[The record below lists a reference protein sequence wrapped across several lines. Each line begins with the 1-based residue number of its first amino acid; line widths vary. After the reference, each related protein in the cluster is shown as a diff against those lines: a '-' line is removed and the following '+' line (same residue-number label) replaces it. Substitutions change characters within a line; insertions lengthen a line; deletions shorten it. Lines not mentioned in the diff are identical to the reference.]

1 MSDLKHTCHECG
13 GRIGY
18 PEHAFGQTVACPHCS
33 KETSLGEVYTTT
45 PPPAYTTAP
54 PPPAK
59 LRLSIR
65 PFSPPPPP
73 APVASHRNTE
83 PRTPARK
90 PDYVAESRDYEQKNP
105 GQWQQSNKKEGV
117 SAGGV
122 GGFLGGVLGL
132 GFLLFQFGGPI
143 WNGYLQTDT
152 AAINLIK
159 QSMLESFNKAP
170 DIKKPVEILQMS
182 LDEGPDKNRTGS
194 AVVSAGGE
202 AETIRFKVK
211 IVRSFEKGLSV
222 EWQLV
227 E

>member
-1 MSDLKHTCHECG
+1 MSDLKHACHECG

-18 PEHAFGQTVACPHCS
+18 PEHAFGQIVACPHCS

-65 PFSPPPPP
+65 PSEPSTPPP
-73 APVASHRNTE
+73 AAAKASFSV
-83 PRTPARK
+83 PKRK
-90 PDYVAESRDYEQKNP
+90 GKVDTSKN
-105 GQWQQSNKKEGV
+105 

-122 GGFLGGVLGL
+122 WGSLGSLLVLCW
-132 GFLLFQFGGPI
+132 LLFQFGGPI
-143 WNGYLQTDT
+143 YDGYLQTDT